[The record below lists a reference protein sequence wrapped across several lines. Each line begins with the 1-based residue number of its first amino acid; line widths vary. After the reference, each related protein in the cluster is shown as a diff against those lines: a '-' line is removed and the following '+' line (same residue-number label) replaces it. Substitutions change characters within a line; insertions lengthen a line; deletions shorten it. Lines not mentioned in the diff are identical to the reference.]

1 MEEKSPTCS
10 CPEDGSKDC
19 FRTGQMVV
27 VVVVGDG
34 DGEVCVCGGG
44 CLNYSVLKREQNQK
58 VQGPK
63 NRPKIPDKIETE
75 TET

>member
-27 VVVVGDG
+27 VVVGDG
-34 DGEVCVCGGG
+34 DGEVCVCVGG
-44 CLNYSVLKREQNQK
+44 VLELLCVKK
-58 VQGPK
+58 GTKPK
-63 NRPKIPDKIETE
+63 GSGS
-75 TET
+75 